1 MNKIKYFLLYKR
13 MSDEAAPID
22 TSHNELPDDV
32 VPSSPATNALIDSL
46 TLSLLMNK
54 QSYSKYISKE
64 NPEKANEIKQKNDE
78 LRRYKD
84 DIIELTMDKLKD
96 PHLQI
101 SQDIDDLFDSY
112 THSIIRY
119 LKHKEIER
127 SNQYNTEDMMFGET
141 DTPDEK
147 PPSKTSRTSRSHW
160 DNHSI
165 SKQSYFTKNHF
176 SKSKF

>member
-1 MNKIKYFLLYKR
+1 

-32 VPSSPATNALIDSL
+32 VPSSPATNAQIDRL

-54 QSYSKYISKE
+54 ESYSKYISKE

-78 LRRYKD
+78 LQQYKD
-84 DIIELTMDKLKD
+84 AIIELTMDKLKD

-127 SNQYNTEDMMFGET
+127 SNQYNTEDMMFGEM
-141 DTPDEK
+141 DIPDEN
-147 PPSKTSRTSRSHW
+147 PPSKTSVPPRTHW
-160 DNHSI
+160 DHHNI
-165 SKQSYFTKNHF
+165 SRQSYFTKNRF
-176 SKSKF
+176 SKNKF

>member
-1 MNKIKYFLLYKR
+1 
-13 MSDEAAPID
+13 MSDSLD
-22 TSHNELPDDV
+22 TDTTLTDDNV
-32 VPSSPATNALIDSL
+32 TTSPSTNAQIDRL

-54 QSYSKYISKE
+54 ESYSKYISYE
-64 NPEKANEIKQKNDE
+64 DPQRASEIEQKNDE
-78 LRRYKD
+78 LQQYKD
-84 DIIELTMDKLKD
+84 AIIELTMDKLKD

-127 SNQYNTEDMMFGET
+127 SNQYNTEDMMFGEM
-141 DTPDEK
+141 DIPDENS
-147 PPSKTSRTSRSHW
+147 PSKTSVPPRTHW
-160 DNHSI
+160 DHHSI

-176 SKSKF
+176 SKNKF